1 MSNSQLDQ
9 QYENFK
15 NNGAIGRKL
24 IEAGGGGFYL
34 LATDHKK
41 LILMQYIKLNKLMKI
56 DWSFDLN
63 GSTLIEV

>member
-15 NNGAIGRKL
+15 NNGAIGGKL
-24 IEAGGGGFYL
+24 IGAGGGGFYL